1 MDEIGMK
8 GREIEFIP
16 DRLIEEP
23 VVFRGLTDT
32 EVVLLI
38 TVGAAFWIPVSVLV
52 LLPFGFAL
60 FGVAAGMGLA
70 IGTLLL
76 TGKYLQNLKRRMPDG
91 LHLVYIKK
99 LLQSK
104 VSFINFGYI
113 EESQSWDIK
122 RTKAVTKIYIES
134 ED

>member
-1 MDEIGMK
+1 MK